1 MGFVTNQ
8 WLKDSLWNERSHRPV
23 EGEVEGRPS
32 RNDWSQRNDVFFRI
46 TVNRPD
52 EHYQTVYLTQDE
64 VGELLSQMIKVAE
77 QPARNNV
84 ALAILK
90 RLPDAELLQFIAKLL
105 SEREKGGER
114 DDVEWLE

>member
-1 MGFVTNQ
+1 
-8 WLKDSLWNERSHRPV
+8 
-23 EGEVEGRPS
+23 
-32 RNDWSQRNDVFFRI
+32 
-46 TVNRPD
+46 
-52 EHYQTVYLTQDE
+52 
-64 VGELLSQMIKVAE
+64 MIKVAE